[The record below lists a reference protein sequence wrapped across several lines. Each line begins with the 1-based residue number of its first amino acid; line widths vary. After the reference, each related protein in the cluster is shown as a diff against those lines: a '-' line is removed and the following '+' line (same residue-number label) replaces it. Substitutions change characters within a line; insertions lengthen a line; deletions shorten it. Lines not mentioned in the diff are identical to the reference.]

1 LVGLDALSD
10 RQLRVGVLTNDVS
23 AWALHG
29 LAAGAFGPLSST
41 NTPQGGGGREGGAG
55 QKGDR
60 RVAYQFF
67 VWQDLGDKEEG
78 VWTGP
83 GGGEGGGGE
92 GVGRRV
98 MGGVDQG
105 MSNVHVFAAG
115 TRLKL

>member
-1 LVGLDALSD
+1 M
-10 RQLRVGVLTNDVS
+10 
-23 AWALHG
+23 
-29 LAAGAFGPLSST
+29 
-41 NTPQGGGGREGGAG
+41 
-55 QKGDR
+55 
-60 RVAYQFF
+60 
-67 VWQDLGDKEEG
+67 WQDLGDKEEG